1 MWNELVF
8 SVQSEWIDTQ
18 TSAISLWRELHLY
31 KRPSPAQIFMKEW
44 NVFLLLMFPIC
55 GMRGITLLAVC
66 TGQKHSQKWQIF
78 VQALDTTGNHSNLH
92 YYYFFV
98 GPISS
103 ESGNFHSGSK
113 SSVSNS
119 RSAYIVTSVLFIFCL
134 SEDFNFSNFSS
145 SLLFAWHDQS
155 EIMELGPKGRTSM
168 WVGYYCLQEFVAELT
183 VRGTQS
189 HRGKQGLL
197 KCTAALWPGN
207 TISAWRE
214 VCGKMGENT
223 SMMQYIWRVSV
234 SWVEE

>member
-8 SVQSEWIDTQ
+8 SVQSEWTDTQ

-103 ESGNFHSGSK
+103 ESGNFHSGSPLYQIPDLLILLLL
-113 SSVSNS
+113 SCSF
-119 RSAYIVTSVLFIFCL
+119 SAYQRILISQIF
-134 SEDFNFSNFSS
+134 
-145 SLLFAWHDQS
+145 HHH
-155 EIMELGPKGRTSM
+155 
-168 WVGYYCLQEFVAELT
+168 YCLLGMTNLKSWSWDPKA
-183 VRGTQS
+183 GPPC
-189 HRGKQGLL
+189 GLAINACRNL
-197 KCTAALWPGN
+197 
-207 TISAWRE
+207 
-214 VCGKMGENT
+214 
-223 SMMQYIWRVSV
+223 
-234 SWVEE
+234 